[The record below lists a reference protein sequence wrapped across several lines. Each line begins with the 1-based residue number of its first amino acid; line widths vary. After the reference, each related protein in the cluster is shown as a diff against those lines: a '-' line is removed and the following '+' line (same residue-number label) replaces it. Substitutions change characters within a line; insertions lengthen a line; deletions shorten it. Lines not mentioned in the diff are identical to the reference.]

1 MGLHSQR
8 RRWKHPFAAA
18 KFFVVMLLAVTIQY
32 GCGDELETMDV
43 TINGHV
49 LHIEIAR
56 TDEEQAKGLMYR
68 KTMAENHG
76 MLFPYESDRKL
87 DFWMK
92 DTAIP
97 LSIAF
102 VAADGTIKEIYD
114 MKPFSHKTVS
124 SRHSVRFA
132 LEVNQGLFE
141 KLGIVAGDR
150 VVFPEEQ

>member
-1 MGLHSQR
+1 MVLRAQR
-8 RRWKHPFAAA
+8 RRWKNIFATAR
-18 KFFVVMLLAVTIQY
+18 FFVLMLMAVTIQY
-32 GCGDELETMDV
+32 GCGDSLDTMDV
-43 TINGHV
+43 TINGHI
-49 LHIEIAR
+49 LQIEIAR

-76 MLFPYESDRKL
+76 MLFPYESDRTL
-87 DFWMK
+87 AFWMK

-102 VAADGTIKEIYD
+102 MAADGTIKEIYD
-114 MKPFSHKTVS
+114 MKPFSLKTVS

-141 KLGIVAGDR
+141 SLGIVAGDR
-150 VVFPEEQ
+150 VVFTEEL